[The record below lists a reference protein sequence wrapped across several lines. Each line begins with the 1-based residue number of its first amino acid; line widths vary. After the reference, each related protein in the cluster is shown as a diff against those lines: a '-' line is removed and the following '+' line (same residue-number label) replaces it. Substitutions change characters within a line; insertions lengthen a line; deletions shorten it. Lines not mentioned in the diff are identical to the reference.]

1 MDIREWDREGRGDDD
16 DEEEGMNEVCS
27 ACSGLVVALRIGDLL
42 REQGYRPRGDGRY
55 PPVDLDA
62 DEFRCP
68 SCEVNTGDGRE
79 CGECRDDRVDQ
90 RRDT

>member
-16 DEEEGMNEVCS
+16 DNDS
-27 ACSGLVVALRIGDLL
+27 VALRIGDLL

-68 SCEVNTGDGRE
+68 SCELNTGNGRE
-79 CGECRDDRVDQ
+79 CGECREDRTD
-90 RRDT
+90 